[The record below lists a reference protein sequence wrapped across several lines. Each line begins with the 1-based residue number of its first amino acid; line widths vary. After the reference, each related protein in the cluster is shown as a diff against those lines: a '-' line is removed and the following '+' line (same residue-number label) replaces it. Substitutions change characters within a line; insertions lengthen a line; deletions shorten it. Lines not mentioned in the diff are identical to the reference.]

1 MNWFIKLI
9 LTLLATFFGL
19 VMIPLMFV
27 FAALGSI
34 YFSFEIIR
42 YYFSICND
50 IIFGVDN
57 KEENVVQEENVEV
70 KD

>member
-19 VMIPLMFV
+19 AMIPLVFV
-27 FAALGSI
+27 FAVLGTI

-42 YYFSICND
+42 HYFSICND
-50 IIFGVDN
+50 VIFGVD
-57 KEENVVQEENVEV
+57 KEEDASQEENAEV

>member
-9 LTLLATFFGL
+9 LSVLATFFGIA
-19 VMIPLMFV
+19 MIPLV
-27 FAALGSI
+27 FLFAVLGSI
-34 YFSFEIIR
+34 YFSGEIIIH
-42 YYFSICND
+42 YFKICND

-57 KEENVVQEENVEV
+57 NEENVVQEENVEV

>member
-9 LTLLATFFGL
+9 LSLLATFFGL
-19 VMIPLMFV
+19 AMIPLVFV
-27 FAALGSI
+27 FALLGAI
-34 YFSFEIIR
+34 YFSGEIIIQ
-42 YYFSICND
+42 YFKICND
-50 IIFGVDN
+50 VIFEFDN

>member
-19 VMIPLMFV
+19 AMIPLVFV

-34 YFSFEIIR
+34 YFSVEIIIH
-42 YYFSICND
+42 YFKICND
-50 IIFGVDN
+50 VIFGVD
-57 KEENVVQEENVEV
+57 KEENVSQEENV
-70 KD
+70 

>member
-19 VMIPLMFV
+19 AMIPLVLV

-34 YFSFEIIR
+34 YFSVEIIIH
-42 YYFSICND
+42 YFKICND
-50 IIFGVDN
+50 VIFGVD
-57 KEENVVQEENVEV
+57 KEENVSQEENV
-70 KD
+70 

>member
-19 VMIPLMFV
+19 AMIPLVFV

-34 YFSFEIIR
+34 YFSGEIIMH
-42 YYFSICND
+42 YFKICND
-50 IIFGVDN
+50 VIFGAD
-57 KEENVVQEENVEV
+57 KEEDVSQEENVEV

>member
-19 VMIPLMFV
+19 AMIPLVLV

-34 YFSFEIIR
+34 YFSVEIIMH
-42 YYFSICND
+42 YFKICND
-50 IIFGVDN
+50 AIFGVD
-57 KEENVVQEENVEV
+57 KEDNVSQEENAEV

>member
-9 LTLLATFFGL
+9 LTLLVTFFGL
-19 VMIPLMFV
+19 AMIPLVFV
-27 FAALGSI
+27 FAVLGSI

-42 YYFSICND
+42 HYFSICND
-50 IIFGVDN
+50 VIFGVDN
-57 KEENVVQEENVEV
+57 EEENVVQEENVEV